1 MTLHDISVAL
11 RHGTP
16 EWPGDT
22 PYTCGWTQQLARGD
36 SVNVSTITMSPHVGT
51 HADAPLHVD
60 NRWAAADEL
69 PLDAF
74 MGPAL
79 VCTVAAPA
87 RLLTLDDLPS
97 VAASGVTRL
106 LLHTGQS
113 IASGTFPD
121 AWPALSPDAV
131 RELVARGLRLFG
143 VDAPSVDLRDSR
155 ALETHRALF
164 AGGAW
169 NLENLDLRAVTDGEY
184 DLTALPLRLSG
195 LDAAPVRALLR
206 TGSAGAAH
214 GAAPV

>member
-1 MTLHDISVAL
+1 VNIWIKQLDRGPFTRLTFGGSDRRPIWSPDGQTVAFLRDSLNSTAVYARPADGSGQERLLARIDRQVQEATWSHDGQWIVVRTDNGARGAGDL
-11 RHGTP
+11 VGVRVN
-16 EWPGDT
+16 GDT
-22 PYTCGWTQQLARGD
+22 SQVPVVATGFTE
-36 SVNVSTITMSPHVGT
+36 
-51 HADAPLHVD
+51 LH
-60 NRWAAADEL
+60 
-69 PLDAF
+69 
-74 MGPAL
+74 
-79 VCTVAAPA
+79 
-87 RLLTLDDLPS
+87 
-97 VAASGVTRL
+97 
-106 LLHTGQS
+106 
-113 IASGTFPD
+113 
-121 AWPALSPDAV
+121 PALSPDAV